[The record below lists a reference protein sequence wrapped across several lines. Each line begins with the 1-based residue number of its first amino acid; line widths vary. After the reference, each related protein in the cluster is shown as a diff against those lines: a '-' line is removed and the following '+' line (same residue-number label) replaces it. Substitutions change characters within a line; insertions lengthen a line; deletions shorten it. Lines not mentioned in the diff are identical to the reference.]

1 MALASVGGVDSGSS
15 SNANVAKIA
24 MEMRKKKTDVV
35 EPQVINN
42 ELLVRGVEEPLRPD
56 GRDTDP
62 IDFPKVTSLR
72 LSFLNIIEVANLN
85 NFNSLTTLRLDNN
98 IIDRIANLDALPG
111 LTWLDLSFNNLQ
123 HIEGLDQLTKLTDL
137 SLYHN
142 HIEEIKGLDGCINLN
157 ILSLGH
163 NSIKDLKQ
171 IDNLRKFQNLR
182 CVCLDGN
189 EVCKAD
195 SYKQHVLAYLTNL
208 KYLDYMLIDKKDV
221 AQAQEGYQLDEL
233 TELRE
238 REAADTSKEKAIK
251 DKHTVLEKLKLSF
264 QDCTEDLFEEL
275 FSQGTETKD
284 SKEKENRVEPEQVTV
299 LSCYNALKEEFRE
312 KLNEDNK
319 NLRVTLDLWNDKK
332 NKQVNAFVKAL
343 EQAEQDSEDEA
354 FHMIRLFRSTKKKV
368 LAQLEMELNPDQG
381 PTPEEQQIIKKL
393 IDDLKDLENH
403 LLANEIQLQ
412 ESLEEAMGEFE
423 AEVERI
429 IKTMAEKG
437 TDFFRRL
444 EEHAKGFHQSLLEG
458 VNSEV
463 ESFQANQDNLQD
475 VDPDKA
481 KFLGS
486 REEMNAAC
494 TQFGESHSNL
504 ITAKDDYM
512 QNQMQKWQ
520 RDFFDGHR
528 NRQYTRN
535 RQRITDI
542 KKIVGDCDEEIR
554 AADPSADDYGDS
566 DRYPGDQFGGR

>member
-1 MALASVGGVDSGSS
+1 
-15 SNANVAKIA
+15 

-56 GRDTDP
+56 GKDTDP

-123 HIEGLDQLTKLTDL
+123 HIEGLDHLTKLTDL

-238 REAADTSKEKAIK
+238 REAADAAKERAIKEKQAVI
-251 DKHTVLEKLKLSF
+251 EKLKLSF

-275 FSQGTETKD
+275 YSQGTD
-284 SKEKENRVEPEQVTV
+284 SKEGKEKENRVEPEQVTV
-299 LSCYNALKEEFRE
+299 LSCYNALKEEFRD
-312 KLNEDNK
+312 KLNEDIK
-319 NLRVTLDLWNDKK
+319 NLRGSLDLWNDKK
-332 NKQVNAFVKAL
+332 LKQVNAFVRAL

-354 FHMIRLFRSTKKKV
+354 FQMIRKFRSTKKKV
-368 LAQLEMELNPDQG
+368 LAQIDLDAEQG
-381 PTPEEQQIIKKL
+381 ATPEEREIIKNL
-393 IDDLKDLENH
+393 IDDLKELENL

-444 EEHAKGFHQSLLEG
+444 EEHAKGFHQSLQEG

-463 ESFQANQDNLQD
+463 ESYQQNQENLID

-481 KFLGS
+481 RFLGS
-486 REEMNAAC
+486 REEMTAAC
-494 TQFGESHSNL
+494 TQFSESHSNL

-512 QNQMQKWQ
+512 QKQMGDWQ

-542 KKIVGDCDEEIR
+542 KKIIGDCEEEIR
-554 AADPSADDYGDS
+554 QADPSAEDYGDS
-566 DRYPGDQFGGR
+566 DRYGGDQFSGR